1 MFFFFDLGFLWLYVL
16 ICHKPNWICNRF
28 GDIEKA
34 VTTLMMDS
42 ISISIVIIFFQTF
55 ELTLRSLNPIVTNIV
70 YPFGK
75 LSAYLSKKIDNE
87 ITYLSNLFE
96 KVVIDSLITTLDNTF
111 FYPINKMYMDWI
123 EYMDSIEPEVLILLS
138 IFTPMLAWID
148 KRKKW
153 IETRILFIEYL
164 KKFNK
169 KIWQW

>member
-1 MFFFFDLGFLWLYVL
+1 
-16 ICHKPNWICNRF
+16 
-28 GDIEKA
+28 
-34 VTTLMMDS
+34 
-42 ISISIVIIFFQTF
+42 
-55 ELTLRSLNPIVTNIV
+55 
-70 YPFGK
+70 
-75 LSAYLSKKIDNE
+75 
-87 ITYLSNLFE
+87 
-96 KVVIDSLITTLDNTF
+96 
-111 FYPINKMYMDWI
+111 MDWI